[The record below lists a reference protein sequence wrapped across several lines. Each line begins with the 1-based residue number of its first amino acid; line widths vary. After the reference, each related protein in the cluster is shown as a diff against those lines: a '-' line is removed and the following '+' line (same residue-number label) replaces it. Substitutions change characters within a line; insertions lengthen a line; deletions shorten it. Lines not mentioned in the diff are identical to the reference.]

1 MEAQENQ
8 GRGKWPEMVAVAV
21 VGVWEPDGWH
31 WRHLFF
37 LLFPFF
43 FSFLGYDVLCVC
55 VCVCVPLLFFAE
67 ESVILL
73 LELLFCWLVAS
84 VFLCGYDSVPE
95 QPNSDVEGG

>member
-1 MEAQENQ
+1 M
-8 GRGKWPEMVAVAV
+8 
-21 VGVWEPDGWH
+21 
-31 WRHLFF
+31 
-37 LLFPFF
+37 
-43 FSFLGYDVLCVC
+43 LCVC